1 MRRGYYIKLK
11 VEGKCYGKVS
21 METDISCTAAL
32 HKTVRTSCKKM
43 TPYVSQLNTGT
54 IHNKIEVVY
63 EFVASYSADLFV

>member
-1 MRRGYYIKLK
+1 
-11 VEGKCYGKVS
+11 

>member
-1 MRRGYYIKLK
+1 MLWKSIYGNGYKLQA
-11 VEGKCYGKVS
+11 
-21 METDISCTAAL
+21 AAL

-63 EFVASYSADLFV
+63 EFVASYILQTCLCNL